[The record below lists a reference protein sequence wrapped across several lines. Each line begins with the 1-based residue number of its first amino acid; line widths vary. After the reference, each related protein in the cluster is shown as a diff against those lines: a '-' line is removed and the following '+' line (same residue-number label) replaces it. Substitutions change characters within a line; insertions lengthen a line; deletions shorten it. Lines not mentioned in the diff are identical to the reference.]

1 MSTVIIGAL
10 TGIAI
15 GILCIISFLI
25 GARTAQKILKKEE
38 VIIPTPSKAI
48 QEIIETKERQKEIEK
63 NKIIAENIDNYDGT
77 IYGQKDL
84 PR

>member
-1 MSTVIIGAL
+1 MWTIIIGAV

-25 GARTAQKILKKEE
+25 GARTGQKVLKKEE
-38 VIIPTPSKAI
+38 VIVPNPVKVI
-48 QEIIETKERQKEIEK
+48 QEIIETKDQQKEIER

-77 IYGQKDL
+77 SLGQKDL

>member
-1 MSTVIIGAL
+1 MSTIIIGSI

-77 IYGQKDL
+77 GLNQKDL